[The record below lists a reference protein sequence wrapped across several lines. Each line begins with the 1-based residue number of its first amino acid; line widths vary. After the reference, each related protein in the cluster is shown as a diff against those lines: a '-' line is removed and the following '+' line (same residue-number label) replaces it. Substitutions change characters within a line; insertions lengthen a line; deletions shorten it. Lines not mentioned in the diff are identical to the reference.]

1 MDEKCEKCGE
11 KATCFI
17 YTDEGITCLC
27 MEHYRTPIVKM
38 VDDFNKLKE

>member
-1 MDEKCEKCGE
+1 MDEELCEKCGE

-27 MEHYRTPIVKM
+27 IEHYRTPYKKG
-38 VDDFNKLKE
+38 DANERSL